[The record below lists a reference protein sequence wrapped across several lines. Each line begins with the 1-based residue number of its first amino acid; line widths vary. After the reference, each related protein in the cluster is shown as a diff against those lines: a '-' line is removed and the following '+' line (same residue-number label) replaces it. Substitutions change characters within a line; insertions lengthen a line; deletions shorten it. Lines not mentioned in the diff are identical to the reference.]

1 MRKTVV
7 KSDGE
12 SSKRVGGCQATSCKG
27 TGHYTLLKDAN
38 YELAHGQ
45 GITFG
50 FAVCP
55 EVEAEGSES
64 EDLACGTVLTD
75 DSVCGLA
82 TERLDLMALRSASGI
97 GNGVGAATDCF

>member
-1 MRKTVV
+1 LSKATAKVANGLEGV
-7 KSDGE
+7 KQ
-12 SSKRVGGCQATSCKG
+12 RPVKG

>member
-1 MRKTVV
+1 MVFACPAAAIAFFTSAVTCLRRETV
-7 KSDGE
+7 S
-12 SSKRVGGCQATSCKG
+12 T
-27 TGHYTLLKDAN
+27 
-38 YELAHGQ
+38 HGQ

-64 EDLACGTVLTD
+64 EDLGFGTVLTD

-97 GNGVGAATDCF
+97 GNGVSAATDCF

>member
-1 MRKTVV
+1 MTLTSFSGFRLPSCSNRFLHLGRYCLRRETV
-7 KSDGE
+7 S
-12 SSKRVGGCQATSCKG
+12 T
-27 TGHYTLLKDAN
+27 
-38 YELAHGQ
+38 HGQ

-64 EDLACGTVLTD
+64 EDFAFGTVLTD

-97 GNGVGAATDCF
+97 GSGVSAATECF